1 MMASKNVT
9 VKKKKKAWYGL
20 YAPESLNGAFLGET
34 QVYAP
39 DEMIGKTLSMN
50 LAMITGDMK
59 KQNVVAS
66 FIVNEVKDNKGMT
79 KLTGYSLS
87 AAYIKR
93 LVRRKRD
100 KIDDSFLAKS
110 KDGTIL
116 RIKTV
121 VMTNSKTH
129 ESATSAIRLSLRA
142 KIKKALIEV
151 EFTEFVN
158 SLINLRLQKDWK
170 NSLGKIYP
178 LKFLEIRHVSL
189 ETPKKSLKDEEY
201 KDYTEKIMSDEDLE
215 DMDDKSQDDES
226 DAVEDAESE
235 SVGDVDVEDVDDAE
249 DDVKT
254 KADAQDDDQDVD
266 DDEELEDDVDD
277 DADAEV
283 DEDSDKK

>member
-1 MMASKNVT
+1 MMATKNVT
-9 VKKKKKAWYGL
+9 AKKKKKAWYGL
-20 YAPESLNGAFLGET
+20 YAPESLNGVFLGET

-39 DEMIGKTLSMN
+39 DEMIGKSLSMN

-59 KQNVVAS
+59 KQNVIAS
-66 FIVNEVKDNKGMT
+66 FIVNEVKDNKGMA
-79 KLTGYSLS
+79 KLIGYSLS

-142 KIKKALIEV
+142 KIKKALTEV
-151 EFTEFVN
+151 DFNEFVN

-178 LKFLEIRHVSL
+178 LKFLEVRHVSL
-189 ETPKKSLKDEEY
+189 ETPKKSMKDEEY
-201 KDYTEKIMSDEDLE
+201 KDYTEKVKSDDDLE
-215 DMDDKSQDDES
+215 DYEDKESADES
-226 DAVEDAESE
+226 DVKDVESE
-235 SVGDVDVEDVDDAE
+235 DVEDVESDDE
-249 DDVKT
+249 KVESVKT
-254 KADAQDDDQDVD
+254 KDVEVED
-266 DDEELEDDVDD
+266 IEVEDDVDD
-277 DADAEV
+277 DFDDDFEDSEAD
-283 DEDSDKK
+283 DDSDKK